1 LLGVV
6 TTCDPE
12 WVERLRHARAQL
24 GAVCARVRL
33 FTHAKSLG
41 GVESLIDER
50 GPALVRV
57 SVGCE
62 HAEDLWADLEQ
73 AL

>member
-1 LLGVV
+1 MLSFEHA
-6 TTCDPE
+6 DP
-12 WVERLRHARAQL
+12 

-33 FTHAKSLG
+33 YTHDKSLG

-50 GPALVRV
+50 GPELVRV

>member
-1 LLGVV
+1 MDGYGAMLAFEIP
-6 TTCDPE
+6 TPSRC
-12 WVERLRHARAQL
+12 ARA
-24 GAVCARVRL
+24 CAL

-41 GVESLIDER
+41 GVESLIDKR
-50 GPALVRV
+50 GPELVRV